1 MHFFEVEKLRKMEKL
16 TVQWVAR
23 ICLLQESLEL
33 PRQTFWMRVINVLGE
48 DMEGRESAVSYNA
61 SDCKVCEGR
70 NWRKRSCEY
79 LTLKYIQRNVA
90 AMEL

>member
-1 MHFFEVEKLRKMEKL
+1 MEKL

-33 PRQTFWMRVINVLGE
+33 PRQTFWMRVVNVLGE

-61 SDCKVCEGR
+61 RDCKVCKGR
-70 NWRKRSCEY
+70 SWRKRSCEY
-79 LTLKYIQRNVA
+79 LTWKYIQRNVA